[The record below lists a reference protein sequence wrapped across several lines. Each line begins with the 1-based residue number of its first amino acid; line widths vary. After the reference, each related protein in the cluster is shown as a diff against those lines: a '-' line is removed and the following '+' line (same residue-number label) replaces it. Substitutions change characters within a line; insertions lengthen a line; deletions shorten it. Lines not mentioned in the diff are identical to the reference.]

1 MESAALHALLHQ
13 LLAAWENEVVEFK
26 EASKDYKTAE
36 IFQYFSALS
45 NEANLRGANSAWLVF
60 GVRNK
65 DKQIVGTDFR
75 LQHDHLHSLKQQVK
89 QSTGSISFR
98 EIHELMVDGKRGP
111 PVRNPPG
118 SAWYAGVCQ
127 RTCLCTGRRKSERS
141 GYVPAGHHTQPDTC

>member
-98 EIHELMVDGKRGP
+98 EIHELMVDGKRVLLFETPRLRVVCRCLPTDMLMHGP
-111 PVRNPPG
+111 EKV
-118 SAWYAGVCQ
+118 
-127 RTCLCTGRRKSERS
+127 
-141 GYVPAGHHTQPDTC
+141 